1 MKKVMKKYYVKPCTS
16 VFSAY
21 EEQSIMALSTV
32 KFHDVENGGQ
42 DKDENGVMPS
52 DDPTDDEWDDIGWD

>member
-1 MKKVMKKYYVKPCTS
+1 MKKIMKKYYVKPYTS

-42 DKDENGVMPS
+42 DKD
-52 DDPTDDEWDDIGWD
+52 

>member
-1 MKKVMKKYYVKPCTS
+1 
-16 VFSAY
+16 
-21 EEQSIMALSTV
+21 MALSTV

-42 DKDENGVMPS
+42 DKDGNGVMPS

>member
-1 MKKVMKKYYVKPCTS
+1 MLSHVRVSSQLMRK
-16 VFSAY
+16 
-21 EEQSIMALSTV
+21 QSIMALSTV

-42 DKDENGVMPS
+42 YKDENGVMPS